1 MPPGDTG
8 IIHTET
14 MKMTEAFLQ
23 YVWQHQLLEGD
34 LCTTDGQAVVVER
47 AGMLNRD
54 AGPDFFDA
62 HVRIGETLWAGNVE
76 VHVKASDWNNH
87 RHSTNHAYDNVVLH
101 VVYESDTAITLQN
114 CHQLPT
120 LELSKYIPDAVW
132 ANYDALIDPP
142 EPRAIPCMDH
152 LNEVSRPLV
161 NSYLERLTTERIEQK
176 CATVRRLLDES
187 RGNWEQCCY
196 WLLAHYFGGKANS
209 FPFELL
215 AKSTDQNLLARW
227 RDRPQ
232 RIEALLMGQAGLLEG
247 FFADD
252 YPRQLQSDYEA
263 LRQGAGLTPVA
274 GHLWKFFR
282 MRPYGYPT
290 LRISQFAQLVCQSR
304 NLFSHLLETTDA
316 KELQRFFNVSASPY
330 WDNHFQFDKPSQ
342 GKTKQVG
349 SNFVDVL
356 IINAWVPLLFEYG
369 NQHGLQQYKEQAIDI
384 LQQLPSEN
392 NHIIRQW
399 SGLGIKADSAAQS
412 QALIQLYNNYCSQHD
427 CLHCQIGY
435 KIITL

>member
-1 MPPGDTG
+1 
-8 IIHTET
+8 

-23 YVWQHQLLEGD
+23 YVWQYQLLEGG
-34 LCTTDGQAVVVER
+34 LRTTDGQPILVER

-54 AGPDFFDA
+54 AGPDFSEA
-62 HVRIGETLWAGNVE
+62 HVRIGETLWVGNVE
-76 VHVKASDWNNH
+76 VHVKSSDWNH
-87 RHSTNHAYDNVVLH
+87 HHHSNDHAYDNVVLH
-101 VVYESDTAITLQN
+101 VVYENDTAITLQN
-114 CHQLPT
+114 CHTLAT
-120 LELSKYIPDAVW
+120 LELSHYIPDAVW

-142 EPRAIPCMDH
+142 QPRTIPCADR
-152 LNEVSRPLV
+152 LGEISKPLV
-161 NSYLERLTTERIEQK
+161 NSFLERLTLERIEQK

-247 FFADD
+247 FFTDD
-252 YPRQLQSDYEA
+252 YPRQLQSDYAA
-263 LRQGAGLTPVA
+263 LRQGASLTPIA
-274 GHLWKFFR
+274 GYLWKFFR

-290 LRISQFAQLVCQSR
+290 LRISQFAQLVCQ
-304 NLFSHLLETTDA
+304 
-316 KELQRFFNVSASPY
+316 
-330 WDNHFQFDKPSQ
+330 
-342 GKTKQVG
+342 QVG
-349 SNFVDVL
+349 SAFVNVL

-369 NQHGLQQYKEQAIDI
+369 NQHGMQQYKDQAVD
-384 LQQLPSEN
+384 LLEQLPPER
-392 NHIIRQW
+392 NHIVSHWKEAGIR
-399 SGLGIKADSAAQS
+399 AENAAQT
-412 QALIQLYNNYCSQHD
+412 QALIQLYNNYCSQHN
-427 CLHCQIGY
+427 CLRCQIGY

>member
-1 MPPGDTG
+1 
-8 IIHTET
+8 

-23 YVWQHQLLEGD
+23 YVWQYQLLEGG
-34 LCTTDGQAVVVER
+34 LRTTDGQPILVER

-54 AGPDFFDA
+54 AGPDFSEA
-62 HVRIGETLWAGNVE
+62 HVRIGETLWVGNVE
-76 VHVKASDWNNH
+76 VHVKSSDWNH
-87 RHSTNHAYDNVVLH
+87 HHHSNDHAYDNVVLH
-101 VVYESDTAITLQN
+101 VVYENDTAITLQN
-114 CHQLPT
+114 CHTLAT
-120 LELSKYIPDAVW
+120 LELSHYIPDAVW

-142 EPRAIPCMDH
+142 QPRTIPCADR
-152 LNEVSRPLV
+152 LGEISKPLV
-161 NSYLERLTTERIEQK
+161 NSFLERLTLERIEQK

-232 RIEALLMGQAGLLEG
+232 RVEALLMGQAGLLEG
-247 FFADD
+247 FFTDD
-252 YPRQLQSDYEA
+252 YPRQLQSDYAA
-263 LRQGAGLTPVA
+263 LRQGVSLTPIA
-274 GHLWKFFR
+274 GYLWKFFR

-304 NLFSHLLETTDA
+304 NLFSHLLETPDA
-316 KELQRFFNVSASPY
+316 TELQKFFNVSASPY
-330 WDNHFQFDKPSQ
+330 WDNHFQFDKPSP
-342 GKTKQVG
+342 GKKKQVG
-349 SNFVDVL
+349 SAFVNVL

-369 NQHGLQQYKEQAIDI
+369 NQHGMQQYKDQAVD
-384 LQQLPSEN
+384 LLEQLPPER
-392 NHIIRQW
+392 NHIVSHWKEAGIR
-399 SGLGIKADSAAQS
+399 AENAAQT
-412 QALIQLYNNYCSQHD
+412 QALIQLYNNYCSQHN
-427 CLHCQIGY
+427 CLRCQIGY

>member
-1 MPPGDTG
+1 
-8 IIHTET
+8 

-23 YVWQHQLLEGD
+23 YLWQYQLLEGD
-34 LCTTDGQAVVVER
+34 LRTTDGQPVVVER

-62 HVRIGETLWAGNVE
+62 HVRIGETLWVGNVE
-76 VHVKASDWNNH
+76 VHVKASDWNIH

-114 CHQLPT
+114 CHMLAT
-120 LELSKYIPDAVW
+120 LDVSRNIPDAVW

-142 EPRAIPCMDH
+142 RPRDIPCMDH
-152 LNEVSRPLV
+152 LKEVSKPLI
-161 NSYLERLTTERIEQK
+161 NSYLERLTLERIEQK
-176 CATVRRLLDES
+176 CETVRRLLDES
-187 RGNWEQCCY
+187 HGDWEQCCY

-215 AKSTDQNLLARW
+215 AKSTSQNLLARW
-227 RDRPQ
+227 RDKPQ

-247 FFADD
+247 YFADD
-252 YPRQLQSDYEA
+252 YPRQLQSDYSA
-263 LRQGAGLTPVA
+263 LRQGASLRPVA
-274 GHLWKFFR
+274 SHLWKFFR

-290 LRISQFAQLVCQSR
+290 LRISQFAQLICQSR
-304 NLFSHLLETTDA
+304 NLFSHLLETADA
-316 KELQRFFNVSASPY
+316 KELQQFFNVSASSY
-330 WDNHFQFDKPSQ
+330 WDNHFQFDKPSP
-342 GKTKQVG
+342 GKPKQVG
-349 SNFVDVL
+349 CNFVNVL

-369 NQHGLQQYKEQAIDI
+369 NQHGMQQYKEQAVDI
-384 LQQLPSEN
+384 LQQLPSEDN
-392 NHIIRQW
+392 RIVRQW
-399 SGLGIKADSAAQS
+399 DSVGIKADNAAQS
-412 QALIQLYNNYCSQHD
+412 QAVIQLYNNYCNHHD